1 MKRITTLQPSS
12 LKGTIFNIPIYN
24 AHNQNYKC
32 ENVVEIVKYQYK
44 GYEIIFEAIHS
55 GQPYMIPNS
64 LKLVIQFHLH
74 NADVVDISLYEE
86 TQNGSYYN
94 LCGIETDKKNINS
107 IKGLK
112 DTLLRLINLIK

>member
-1 MKRITTLQPSS
+1 MKRITTLQPNS
-12 LKGTIFNIPIYN
+12 LEGMVFNIPIYN
-24 AHNQNYKC
+24 ASNQNYKC
-32 ENVVEIVKYQYK
+32 KNIVGVVKYQSK

-64 LKLVIQFHLH
+64 LKLVIEFHSL
-74 NADVVDISLYEE
+74 NADIVDISLYEE

-112 DTLLRLINLIK
+112 DVLIRLTKMI

>member
-12 LKGTIFNIPIYN
+12 LKGMVFNIPIYN
-24 AHNQNYKC
+24 ASNQNYKC
-32 ENVVEIVKYQYK
+32 ENVVEVVKYQSK
-44 GYEIIFEAIHS
+44 AYEIIFEVIRTQS
-55 GQPYMIPNS
+55 YQVPNS
-64 LKLVIQFHLH
+64 LKLMIESHFH